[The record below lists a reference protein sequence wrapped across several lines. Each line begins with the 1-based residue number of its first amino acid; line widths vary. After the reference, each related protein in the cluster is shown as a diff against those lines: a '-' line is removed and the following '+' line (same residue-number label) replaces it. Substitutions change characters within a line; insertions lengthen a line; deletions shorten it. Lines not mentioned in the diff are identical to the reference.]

1 MSIKA
6 KFVTTAA
13 LTVAISTGLAA
24 PAIAAPAHPAAVAP
38 AAPASAGTA
47 SAGTVTEAQW
57 LTDVSTAIA
66 PARAYVEQR
75 TAQPTDQHLAIVFD
89 IDNTTLATH
98 FHPFTMPGIAP
109 VVQLAQYAHSRGVA
123 IIFVTA
129 RLDFIDPV
137 TRHSLSEAG
146 YTVDELRG
154 RDLGDLFEPVQQ
166 FKTNERIKVENEGYT
181 IIANVG
187 NNWTDI
193 DGGHA
198 EQTFKLP
205 DYNGLLS

>member
-24 PAIAAPAHPAAVAP
+24 PAIAAPAHPAAAVP
-38 AAPASAGTA
+38 VSVSTA
-47 SAGTVTEAQW
+47 STGAVTEQQW

-66 PARAYVEQR
+66 PAQAYIEQR
-75 TAQPTDQHLAIVFD
+75 TAEPTNRHLAIVFD

-109 VVQLAQYAHSRGVA
+109 VVRLAQYAHAHGVA
-123 IIFVTA
+123 LIFVSA
-129 RLDFIDPV
+129 RPEFIDPL
-137 TRHSLSEAG
+137 TRHSLTEAG

-166 FKTNERIKVENEGYT
+166 FKTEQRTQVENEGYT
-181 IIANVG
+181 IIANIG

-193 DGGHA
+193 NGGHA

>member
-6 KFVTTAA
+6 KFVATAA
-13 LTVAISTGLAA
+13 LTAAITTGLAT
-24 PAIAAPAHPAAVAP
+24 PAIAAPAHPAATTAVT
-38 AAPASAGTA
+38 AGTT
-47 SAGTVTEAQW
+47 SAGTVTEEQW

-66 PARAYVEQR
+66 PAHAYVERR
-75 TAQPTDQHLAIVFD
+75 TAEPTGEKPAIVFD

-109 VVQLAQYAHSRGVA
+109 VVQLAQYAHARGVA

-129 RLDFIDPV
+129 RLDFIDPI

-166 FKTNERIKVENEGYT
+166 FKTDQRITVEREGYT
-181 IIANVG
+181 IIASVG
-187 NNWTDI
+187 NNWTDLN
-193 DGGHA
+193 GGHA